1 MLPTVLDSQGNAGK
15 YFEHSMSMIDTG
27 TANRKEKVAKP
38 REGAK
43 KQESGD
49 SSRVSVTREPMK
61 ANELVITDGGGGASE
76 KTASEIETSLLVPLA
91 EPVPATWT
99 TVEDDFLA
107 VIGLYQ
113 THIAQDMVAAIDSKL
128 DDGLI
133 HLTFMRGNA
142 SRVRLIRIFA
152 AMLSAEPLPDDPA
165 LDTVKVRA
173 FRLEPLTPNGNL
185 TVDGE
190 VVPYGPIQAQVLPSM
205 ARVMTLNTADRPET
219 TQL

>member
-1 MLPTVLDSQGNAGK
+1 MV
-15 YFEHSMSMIDTG
+15 DTR
-27 TANRKEKVAKP
+27 TTNRKENVTKLRGV
-38 REGAK
+38 AK

-49 SSRVSVTREPMK
+49 SRVSVTSEPM
-61 ANELVITDGGGGASE
+61 NTSESVITGGGDASE
-76 KTASEIETSLLVPLA
+76 NAVPKIETPLLVPLT

-99 TVEDDFLA
+99 TVEDDFVA

-133 HLTFMRGNA
+133 HLMFMRGNA
-142 SRVRLIRIFA
+142 SRMRLIQLFA

-165 LDTVKVRA
+165 LDSVKVRA

-190 VVPYGPIQAQVLPSM
+190 VVAYGPIQAQVLPSM
-205 ARVMTLNTADRPET
+205 ARVITLHATDHSET
-219 TQL
+219 TQF